1 MTLAAPE
8 PRFTPDDV
16 LRLKEEGLYELV
28 SGRLVEKK
36 ISPLVSEVMSR
47 VAATLVNFG
56 KSAKTGDAVYIA
68 LSFQCFAHYPDLVRR
83 PEIAVIVADR
93 LATVPEDGHVP
104 IAPDLAVEVVSP
116 DETMYEFEQRL
127 GDYQEAKIPL
137 VWEVNPKFRFVRIHR
152 LNRDAE
158 RLNESAILTADPVLP
173 GFSVLVSE
181 LFPPAGN
188 AKP

>member
-1 MTLAAPE
+1 
-8 PRFTPDDV
+8 
-16 LRLKEEGLYELV
+16 
-28 SGRLVEKK
+28 
-36 ISPLVSEVMSR
+36 
-47 VAATLVNFG
+47 
-56 KSAKTGDAVYIA
+56 
-68 LSFQCFAHYPDLVRR
+68 
-83 PEIAVIVADR
+83 VIVADR